1 MSLRLI
7 RECTAALVAVSLLL
21 TPAEA
26 AQWSYFRMKSPTG
39 QIVDPGTPTN
49 PGGQHISY
57 SINGPSTATT
67 GQAYSARSVVTGAT
81 GAVSY
86 SVLSGALPSGLFL
99 NDATGTIS
107 GVPSRIGSFAA
118 VLQAFDA
125 GTVSAAQAPISIQID
140 SPLSIVGVPSGT
152 GTVGL
157 PYSFGTTSTLPPGLS
172 LGQAN
177 GLLAGTPSRAG
188 LYSGIGITGQDVAG
202 RTANS
207 SPFDILISDP
217 LSIAWTASAGR
228 VGDTYSSSPSTSG
241 GHAPLVFALGGS
253 LPSGLVFSRTSG
265 TISGTPSASGEFP
278 VQIVVNDQD
287 GRVATT
293 TDQTIS
299 ISAVSSEQPL
309 VIAGSPASAGQV
321 EVSYSANFSASG
333 GSGVGFVF
341 DLVGA
346 ALPDGLTLSSA
357 GIISGV
363 PSTAGT
369 YSGIQVR
376 VRDSEAHIALSNAF
390 SIIVAGAPQ
399 LMISG
404 NPASYGQVGR
414 SYSADFV
421 GFEGSG
427 TGYTFSMVGAALPP
441 GLSLLKTA
449 QAQASITGVPTYI
462 GTYSPLQVRV
472 TDSAGHTADSNPFT
486 ITITPVDGPALTIAG
501 SPPSRADIGTP
512 YSATFTANGGTG
524 GYIFD
529 IASGSLP
536 LGLTLSSDGILSG
549 TPSTTAT
556 AMNTYTVRVTDSE
569 GDVAT
574 ATFTISVALPIDL
587 ATPAFPYGIKGGN
600 YFYQLFASGG
610 RPPYT
615 YVVSGAFPAG
625 LSLDPSSGI
634 ISGQPQFGGGI
645 TYGVIVTAIDSV
657 GRTIARNANMTV
669 FDQLTVSFN
678 PVSGAVGEPYL
689 VAPTVSGG
697 AGGYVFSLAD
707 WPSGT
712 PTSLQLFGLT
722 LDSASGALSGTPV
735 RSGTTPEFVYKVTDS
750 IGMTAAAPSADAGF
764 HHSIFIADALVISG
778 SPAAAATV
786 GQVYSAQLLTTGGA
800 STASFSI
807 TSGSLPTWLSLNAT
821 TGLLSGTPGVGDIG
835 NSGPLTVSAT
845 DGSATSASSPFSIS
859 VATAPSLTG
868 APPVA
873 TLGDAYSFDLETL
886 TSGGRAP
893 YSYVQS
899 SGTLPAGMSL
909 SGSVVTASQVTGQ
922 TSNAGITVTDA
933 DGRSTATSI
942 TFAVAVPTASAS
954 FTSPAQ
960 LRSGAPVTG
969 SLATNLSG
977 ATWSFTS
984 SPTGLNLTAVGSNV
998 SGVAPSVASQTIY
1011 TVTAKATSG
1020 SYSAAAG
1027 PFSITVEPLLAI
1039 TGGPSSDVI
1048 GDVGLPLAATPAA
1061 SVGATGVGTISFA
1074 LLQNGT
1080 VIALPSSCA
1089 GLSFNPSNGV
1099 ISGSPSASC
1108 TATNLAI
1115 RATDAFDGA
1124 TASTSAPFALT
1135 ISSAL
1140 TAPAGSFAS
1149 AATAGTNYSSGPLTT
1164 TGGSGPYTWSIASGA
1179 LPTGLTL
1186 DTSSGV
1192 LSGVPSTTGTY
1203 TFTVKRTDSFGRASP
1218 SSSAQTLTVAAATF
1232 AVTPASQA
1240 VHAGQPISGTF
1251 SSTFSAPTILVTQA
1265 PTTPDLSL
1273 TGTASAWRGTAPS
1286 VGSQTT
1292 FSVTW
1297 TAKTADSLYALVS
1310 SPVAVS
1316 IYPALSIAAVA
1327 NFTGEAP
1334 NSVSFTAP
1342 AVSNKIGTANWTLN
1356 QNGSPVAISSLCAGM
1371 TFDSASGR
1379 ISSASAAVCSP
1390 TNLTYTVVD
1399 SADGSSVTSLPFS
1412 ITIGPA
1418 QSAPTGT
1425 VTATGIAGVAYSS
1438 ASLTAHGGS
1447 APYTWSVA
1455 SGSLPG
1461 GLSLNSSTGVLTGT
1475 PNGQGTYNFT
1485 LKVTDAF
1492 SIASPASTTQTVTI
1506 TQTPSNNGTY
1516 TTSAQ
1521 VGSAYS
1527 SAKPATSGGPGT
1539 APYAYHFFSGTIPPG
1554 LTLNPDGSLTGM
1566 PTAAGTYSFYVYL
1579 TDANNVSSG
1588 SAGTQTT
1595 ITVTSA
1601 TASGT
1606 LNAPTTVRS
1615 GAAVSG
1621 TLTSSRATPSW
1632 TIAQAPTSPALSLAP
1647 SGNTSSAT
1655 FSGTAPSV
1663 GSQTRF
1669 SLSATATSNGTS
1681 TGTGTIGT
1689 LTVNPPLA
1697 ISAGPTGTVAGSVGN
1712 AITASS
1718 APSVSGLVGTATFAL
1733 LQSGSAVTLSSACP
1747 GLSFSTA
1754 NGVISGTPTATCN
1767 AANLTIRISDSND
1780 GATATTSSPFGITM
1794 SAGLSAPTGSFS
1806 ATGVVGNGYSSG
1818 PLSASGGVAPYSWSV
1833 ASGAIPAGLILD
1845 AATGIVAGTPTTAG
1859 AATFALKVVDSQ
1871 GYSSAPSASQTITIV
1886 NALSITTQPSS
1897 LIARVGTPMNS
1908 VSTGVTVSGGA
1919 GMYTWSISPSGVTLP
1934 PGATASSTGGSI
1946 TWSSPVS
1953 GTTSGI
1959 KLRVTDSLAGS
1970 IDTSAFSLIV
1980 NPALTISGGP
1990 SSTIS
1995 GVPNSAIAATPA
2007 PSVSNKVG
2015 TVSYAL
2021 LSSGSPITLGVT
2033 CPGLVF
2039 HTDTG
2044 VIDGTPSSSC
2054 TAPSLTIRATD
2065 TDGATAATQTS
2076 FAVVINPSLTI
2087 TLGAI
2092 PAGAT
2097 SSSYSYVPNVTGGT
2111 GTYSAVTVTN
2121 VTGTLGAL
2129 GLSAS
2134 IVANQVK
2141 FSGTPTSAGSWTGTF
2156 TVTDSGGNNT
2166 ASAQFTITVTAAL
2179 TMTYNVPLAVNTSVG
2194 GAFQATASTAG
2205 GSPPYTYWIVND
2217 ASSQYKFSDLGLTFN
2232 PATGSLTGPITVA
2245 SRISTGVVGV
2255 RDSAGNQATASISV
2269 SAASPSANVFGGTM
2283 TGQYQVLQANTTYSA
2298 SLTLTGGVTPY
2309 RYFYYSGT
2317 LPTGV
2322 TITQSNNTWSGTATT
2337 PGQYTYVVQAGD
2349 ANFNYF
2355 TTQTYYATVYSSTS
2369 PQLAVSPNSQMWD
2382 VGQTGRTFS
2391 LTPYG
2396 SGPFTFQA
2404 PTTISGALPAGLSF
2418 VQASNVA
2425 SGAAAVVVSGTP
2437 TAAGSWTGTFT
2448 AKDSGNRTATSVT
2461 VTITVNASPTIAGTP
2476 PSGKVGT
2483 AYAYTPRLGG
2493 GTPYY
2498 SGFTATLTS
2507 GSTLAQ
2513 LGLAISS
2520 TTGAITGTPTA
2531 AGTWNGT
2538 ISYVDGMGQTAT
2550 NSFSITIAP

>member
-1 MSLRLI
+1 
-7 RECTAALVAVSLLL
+7 
-21 TPAEA
+21 
-26 AQWSYFRMKSPTG
+26 MKSPTG

-49 PGGQHISY
+49 PGGQHISF
-57 SINGPSTATT
+57 SISGPSTATT
-67 GQAYSARSVVTGAT
+67 GQSYSARSIVTGAT
-81 GAVSY
+81 GTVSY
-86 SVLSGALPSGLFL
+86 SVLSGALPSGVVL
-99 NDATGTIS
+99 NDATGTIA
-107 GVPSRIGSFAA
+107 GVPTQIGSFAA
-118 VLQAFDA
+118 VLRAADT
-125 GTVSAAQAPISIQID
+125 GTASTAQASIAIQVD
-140 SPLSIVGVPSGT
+140 GPLSVVGVPSGT

-157 PYSFGTTSTLPPGLS
+157 PYSVQFAGVGGISPYSFGTTSTLPPGLS

-177 GLLAGTPSRAG
+177 GLLAGMPSRAG
-188 LYSGIGITGQDVAG
+188 LYPGISVTGQDAAG
-202 RTANS
+202 RTASS
-207 SPFDILISDP
+207 SPFDILITDP
-217 LSIAWTASAGR
+217 LSIAWTAAAGR
-228 VGDTYSSSPSTSG
+228 VGDGYLTSPSTSG
-241 GHAPLVFALGGS
+241 GHAPLVFAIDGS
-253 LPSGLVFSRTSG
+253 LPPGLVFSNTSG
-265 TISGTPSASGEFP
+265 TISGTPSTSGEFP

-287 GRVATT
+287 GRVART

-299 ISAVSSEQPL
+299 VSAVSAEQPL
-309 VIAGSPASAGQV
+309 VIVGSPASTGQV

-346 ALPDGLTLSSA
+346 ALPDGLTLSA
-357 GIISGV
+357 TGVIAGV

-376 VRDSEAHIALSNAF
+376 VRDSEAHIALSNSF
-390 SIIVAGAPQ
+390 SIIVADAPQ

-427 TGYTFSMVGAALPP
+427 TGYAFSLVGAALPP
-441 GLSLLKTA
+441 GLSLVKTS

-472 TDSAGHTADSNPFT
+472 TDSVGHTADSNPFT
-486 ITITPVDGPALTIAG
+486 ITIVPVDGPPLTIAG

-512 YSATFTANGGTG
+512 YSANFTANGGSG

-549 TPSTTAT
+549 TPTAT
-556 AMNTYTVRVTDSE
+556 STNTYTLRVTDSE

-587 ATPAFPYGIKGGN
+587 ATPAFPYGVKGGN

-610 RPPYT
+610 RPPYN
-615 YVVSGAFPAG
+615 YVVSGAFPGG

-634 ISGQPQFGGGI
+634 ISGQPQLGGGI

-678 PVSGAVGEPYL
+678 PVPGAVGEPYL
-689 VAPTVSGG
+689 VTPTVSGG
-697 AGGYVFSLAD
+697 AGGYVFSLTD

-722 LDSASGALSGTPV
+722 LDSASGTLSGTPV
-735 RSGTTPEFVYKVTDS
+735 RPGITPEFVYKVTDS
-750 IGMTAAAPSADAGF
+750 IGMVAAAPSADAGF
-764 HHSIFIADALVISG
+764 HHSIFIADALAISG

-786 GQVYSAQLLTTGGA
+786 GQIYSAQFLTTGGT
-800 STASFSI
+800 SSASFSV
-807 TSGSLPTWLSLNAT
+807 TSGFLPTWLSLDAT
-821 TGLLSGTPGVGDIG
+821 TGLLSGTPGTSDIG
-835 NSGPLTVSAT
+835 AVGPLTVSAA
-845 DGSATSASSPFSIS
+845 DGNATSASTPFSIS
-859 VATAPSLTG
+859 VATAPSLIGVPST
-868 APPVA
+868 A
-873 TLGDAYSFDLETL
+873 TLGDAYSFDLTTL
-886 TSGGRAP
+886 TSGGHAP
-893 YSYVQS
+893 YSYVLS
-899 SGTLPAGMSL
+899 SGTLPTGMSL
-909 SGSVVTASQVTGQ
+909 SGSAVTASQVTGQ

-933 DGRSTATSI
+933 DGRSTAASMA
-942 TFAVAVPTASAS
+942 FAVAVPVASAS

-960 LRSGAPVTG
+960 LRSGASIIG

-977 ATWSFTS
+977 ATWSFAS
-984 SPTGLNLTAVGSNV
+984 SPIGLNLTAVGSNI
-998 SGVAPSVASQTIY
+998 SGVAPSVASQTTY
-1011 TVTAKATSG
+1011 TVTAKAASG
-1020 SYSAAAG
+1020 SYSASGA
-1027 PFSITVEPLLAI
+1027 PLTITVEPTLSI
-1039 TGGPSSDVI
+1039 TGGPPSDVI
-1048 GDVGLPLAATPAA
+1048 GEIGLAIVATPAA
-1061 SVGATGVGTISFA
+1061 SVGTTGVGTISYA
-1074 LLQNGT
+1074 LLQSGT
-1080 VIALPSSCA
+1080 EIALPGSCS
-1089 GLSFNPSNGV
+1089 GLSFNPLNGV
-1099 ISGSPSASC
+1099 IYGTPSASC
-1108 TATNLAI
+1108 IATDLTI

-1135 ISSAL
+1135 IASAL
-1140 TAPAGSFAS
+1140 TAPSGSFAS
-1149 AATAGTNYSSGPLTT
+1149 AATAGTDYSSGPLTT
-1164 TGGSGPYTWSIASGA
+1164 TGGSGPYTWSLASGA
-1179 LPTGLTL
+1179 LPTGLSL
-1186 DTSSGV
+1186 NASSGV
-1192 LSGVPSTTGTY
+1192 LSGVPTTTGTF
-1203 TFTVKRTDSFGRASP
+1203 TFTVKRTDSFGRSSP
-1218 SSSAQTLTVAAATF
+1218 TSSAQTVTVAPATF
-1232 AVTPASQA
+1232 VVAPASQA

-1251 SSTFSAPTILVTQA
+1251 SSTFSAPTILVAQT

-1273 TGTASAWRGTAPS
+1273 SGTASTWRGTAPS

-1297 TAKTADSLYALVS
+1297 TAKTADNLYTMVS

-1316 IYPALSIAAVA
+1316 VYPAFSIAAVP

-1342 AVSNKIGTANWTLN
+1342 TLSNKIGTATWSLN
-1356 QNGSPVAISSLCAGM
+1356 QNGSPVAISSLCPGM
-1371 TFDSASGR
+1371 TFDTTSGR
-1379 ISSASAAVCSP
+1379 ISSANAAVCSP
-1390 TNLTYTVVD
+1390 TNLTYTAVD

-1425 VTATGIAGVAYSS
+1425 MTSSGIAGVAYSS
-1438 ASLTAHGGS
+1438 GPLTTHGGT

-1461 GLSLNSSTGVLTGT
+1461 GISLNPSTGLVSGT
-1475 PNGQGTYNFT
+1475 PNAQGTYSFA

-1492 SIASPASTTQTVTI
+1492 SVASPASPTQTVAI
-1506 TQTPSNNGTY
+1506 TQTPSNSGTY

-1521 VGSAYS
+1521 IGSPYS
-1527 SAKPATSGGPGT
+1527 SVKPATSGGPGT
-1539 APYAYHFFSGTIPPG
+1539 PPYVYHLYSGTIPPG

-1566 PTAAGTYSFYVYL
+1566 PTTAGAYSFFVYL

-1588 SAGTQTT
+1588 SAGLQTT
-1595 ITVTSA
+1595 INVSSA

-1615 GAAVSG
+1615 GAAISG
-1621 TLTSSRATPSW
+1621 TLTSSRTTPSW
-1632 TIAQAPTSPALSLAP
+1632 ALAQAPTSPDLALTS

-1663 GSQTRF
+1663 AAQTRF
-1669 SLSATATSNGTS
+1669 SLSATATSDGTS

-1689 LTVNPPLA
+1689 LTVNPPLS
-1697 ISAGPTGTVAGSVGN
+1697 ISGGPSGTMTGSVGN
-1712 AITASS
+1712 AIPTSP
-1718 APSVSGLVGTATFAL
+1718 APSVSGLVGTGTFAL
-1733 LQSGSAVTLSSACP
+1733 LQSGSPVTLSSACP
-1747 GLSFSTA
+1747 GLSFNTA
-1754 NGVISGTPTATCN
+1754 NSVISGTPTATCN

-1780 GATATTSSPFGITM
+1780 GTAATTSSPFGIAI
-1794 SAGLSAPTGSFS
+1794 SPGLSSPTGNFT

-1818 PLSASGGVAPYSWSV
+1818 PLLVSGGVAPYTWSV
-1833 ASGAIPAGLILD
+1833 ASGAIPAGLALDPASGIL
-1845 AATGIVAGTPTTAG
+1845 AGTPTTAG
-1859 AATFALKVVDSQ
+1859 PATFTVKAVDAQ
-1871 GYSSAPSASQTITIV
+1871 GHSSAASVSQTITIV
-1886 NALSITTQPSS
+1886 NALSVTTQPSN
-1897 LIARVGTPMNS
+1897 LLARVGTPMNS
-1908 VSTGVTVSGGA
+1908 VATGAVVSGGT
-1919 GMYTWSISPSGVTLP
+1919 GTYTWSISPSGVTLP
-1934 PGATASSTGGSI
+1934 SGATASPTDGSV

-1953 GTTSGI
+1953 GTTNGI

-1970 IDTSAFSLIV
+1970 VDTSAFSLVV
-1980 NPALTISGGP
+1980 NPVLTISGGP
-1990 SSTIS
+1990 SGTIS
-1995 GVPNSAIAATPA
+1995 GIPNSGIAATLA
-2007 PSVSNKVG
+2007 PSVNNKVG
-2015 TVSYAL
+2015 TINYAL
-2021 LSSGSPITLGVT
+2021 LSSGSPITLGVV

-2054 TAPSLTIRATD
+2054 TASSLTIRATD

-2087 TLGAI
+2087 TLGTI
-2092 PAGAT
+2092 PAGT
-2097 SSSYSYVPNVTGGT
+2097 TNSSYSYIPNVTGGT
-2111 GTYSAVTVTN
+2111 GTYSAVSVTN

-2134 IVANQVK
+2134 IVANQIK
-2141 FSGTPTSAGSWTGTF
+2141 FGGTPTSAGSWTGTV
-2156 TVTDSGGNNT
+2156 TVTDNGGNST
-2166 ASAQFTITVTAAL
+2166 TSAQFTITVTAAL
-2179 TMTYNVPLAVNTSVG
+2179 TMTYNVPAAVNTSVG
-2194 GAFQATASTAG
+2194 GAFQTTATTAG
-2205 GSPPYTYWIVND
+2205 GSPPYSYWIVND

-2245 SRISTGVVGV
+2245 SRVSTGVVGV
-2255 RDSAGNQATASISV
+2255 RDSAGNQVTASISV

-2283 TGQYQVLQANTTYSA
+2283 TGQYAVLQVNTSYTA
-2298 SLTLTGGVTPY
+2298 GLTLTGGVTPY
-2309 RYFYYSGT
+2309 RYFFYSGT
-2317 LPTGV
+2317 LPPGV
-2322 TITQSNNTWSGTATT
+2322 TITQSSNTWSGTATT
-2337 PGQYTYVVQAGD
+2337 PGQYTYVIQAGD

-2369 PQLAVSPNSQMWD
+2369 PQLAVSPNSQIWD

-2396 SGPFTFQA
+2396 SGPFTFQS

-2418 VQASNVA
+2418 LQSSNVS
-2425 SGAAAVVVSGTP
+2425 SGTATVVVSGTP
-2437 TAAGSWTGTFT
+2437 TASGSWTGTFT

-2493 GTPYY
+2493 GSPYY
-2498 SGFTATLTS
+2498 NGFTATTTS

-2513 LGLAISS
+2513 LGLTISS
-2520 TTGAITGTPTA
+2520 TTGAITGTPTT
-2531 AGTWNGT
+2531 AGTWNGN

-2550 NSFSITIAP
+2550 NGFSITIAP